1 MAKNL
6 ILSLD
11 GNEFEVVLTKIDRD
25 DLYGTV
31 EIEAFDEKGKPAV
44 LKVLAADGKTLIEKG
59 GTALAAVNE
68 KGDSIDRADLTAV
81 DLDGKKIERV
91 ESSFNQVNKLKKAD
105 VDSYLGLVVKSV
117 YILDAAEENDLQ
129 YLQEH
134 LASKQMF
141 AFPFSY
147 RGGLE
152 YDSAY
157 IIGGEGEEAFMV
169 VGKDSNLQYMK
180 LNQSGVLSSNEEQ
193 DISADDISFDLL

>member
-1 MAKNL
+1 MPKNL
-6 ILSLD
+6 KLSLD
-11 GNEFEVVLTKIDRD
+11 GNEFEVTLTKVDRE

-68 KGDSIDRADLTAV
+68 KGDSIERSELTAV
-81 DLDGKKIERV
+81 DLDGMEITRV
-91 ESSFNQVNKLKKAD
+91 ESSFNQVNELKKAD

-117 YILDAAEENDLQ
+117 YVLDAAEESDIE
-129 YLQEH
+129 YLKQQ
-134 LASKQMF
+134 LASKQMYI
-141 AFPFSY
+141 FPFSY
-147 RGGLE
+147 RGGLD

-157 IIGGEGEEAFMV
+157 IVGDEKNDAFMI
-169 VGKDSNLQYMK
+169 VGKDGDLEYVK
-180 LNQSGVLSSNEEQ
+180 LNQTGVLSSNEEQ

>member
-1 MAKNL
+1 MPKNL

-11 GNEFEVVLTKIDRD
+11 GNEFEVVLTKIDRE
-25 DLYGTV
+25 DLYGNV

-68 KGDSIDRADLTAV
+68 KGDSIDRTALTAV
-81 DLDGKKIERV
+81 DLDGNKIERV

-105 VDSYLGLVVKSV
+105 VDAYLGIVVKSV
-117 YILDAAEENDLQ
+117 YVLDAAEDSDIDFLQ
-129 YLQEH
+129 QH

-141 AFPFSY
+141 SFPFSY
-147 RGGLE
+147 RGGLD
-152 YDSAY
+152 YDAAY
-157 IIGGEGEEAFMV
+157 IVGGEGDDAFMV
-169 VGKDSNLQYMK
+169 VGKDSDLQFMK
-180 LNQSGVLSSNEEQ
+180 LNQAGVLSANEEQ

>member
-1 MAKNL
+1 MPKNL
-6 ILSLD
+6 KLSLD
-11 GNEFEVVLTKIDRD
+11 GNEFEVTLTKVDRE

-68 KGDSIDRADLTAV
+68 KGDSIERSELTAV
-81 DLDGKKIERV
+81 DLDGKEITRV
-91 ESSFNQVNKLKKAD
+91 ESSFNQVNELKKAD

-117 YILDAAEENDLQ
+117 YVLDAVEESDIE
-129 YLQEH
+129 YLKEH
-134 LASKQMF
+134 LASKQMYS
-141 AFPFSY
+141 FPFSY
-147 RGGLE
+147 RGGLD

-157 IIGGEGEEAFMV
+157 IVGDEKNDAFMI
-169 VGKDSNLQYMK
+169 VGKDGDLEYVK
-180 LNQSGVLSSNEEQ
+180 LNQTGVLSSNEEQ

>member
-1 MAKNL
+1 MPKNL
-6 ILSLD
+6 KLSLD
-11 GNEFEVVLTKIDRD
+11 GNEFEVTLTKVDRE

-68 KGDSIDRADLTAV
+68 KGDSIERSELTAV
-81 DLDGKKIERV
+81 DLDGMEITRV
-91 ESSFNQVNKLKKAD
+91 ESSFNQVNELKKAD

-117 YILDAAEENDLQ
+117 YVLDAAEESDIE
-129 YLQEH
+129 YLKQH
-134 LASKQMF
+134 LASKQMYI
-141 AFPFSY
+141 FPFSY
-147 RGGLE
+147 SGGLD

-157 IIGGEGEEAFMV
+157 IVGDEKNDAFMI
-169 VGKDSNLQYMK
+169 VGKDGDLEYVK
-180 LNQSGVLSSNEEQ
+180 LNQTGVLSSNEEQ